1 MTKVTPFVTEK
12 KKKSSSERWLVSYA
26 DMLTL
31 LFALFLVLFSMSQIQ
46 VKQLRL
52 QLEAVTTVLPT
63 VDKPPEPD
71 EFIVQSKVLDIPE
84 GEWFIERRP
93 GVTTLTMGSD
103 GILFA
108 SGSAVL
114 ESQGHEVLRGL
125 GRVLS
130 DPNLQIR
137 IEGHTD
143 NQPVSTALYP
153 DNWALSV
160 ARAAAVA
167 RFFITEE
174 QLPPDRI
181 AVMGY
186 GHERPVDSN
195 ETAEGR
201 AQNRRVVLVLTHPG
215 EERPKNL
222 TASR

>member
-1 MTKVTPFVTEK
+1 MTEIK
-12 KKKSSSERWLVSYA
+12 KKKKGHERWLVSYA

-52 QLEAVTTVLPT
+52 QLEAVKTVLPT
-63 VDKPPEPD
+63 VDKPPEED

-84 GEWFIERRP
+84 GDWFIERKP
-93 GVTTLTMGSD
+93 GITKLTMGSD

-108 SGSAVL
+108 SGSADL
-114 ESQGHEVLRGL
+114 EDRGQESLRRL
-125 GRVLS
+125 QRVLS
-130 DPNLQIR
+130 NPKLQVR

-143 NQPVSTALYP
+143 DQPLSTPLYP

-167 RFFITEE
+167 RFFISEE
-174 QLPPDRI
+174 HVTPDRI

-186 GHERPVDSN
+186 GEERPVDSN
-195 ETAEGR
+195 ETADGR
-201 AQNRRVVLVLTHPG
+201 AQNRRVVLVFTHEG
-215 EERPKNL
+215 EATP
-222 TASR
+222 